1 MKKGRDRVLALQ
13 ITSPI
18 SPPQTI
24 PSSNTYYPPP
34 VVPGVEAFNAVVSA
48 RHNKFNNFGGS
59 VKAANGERRKLG
71 KFEVLGRWM
80 GRYGSWLHGMADQ
93 LFVGDHTVMDCCKIK
108 WDEAKGTYVQ
118 HSKEDPIDMTGDTDW
133 FDGENSLPM
142 EAKIEVV
149 EEMVMK
155 TEEDDAGWNSEED
168 VNEYT
173 EGDDE
178 IVRQGKA
185 LALLDTSTQARRK
198 RTQNPN
204 HTYST

>member
-1 MKKGRDRVLALQ
+1 
-13 ITSPI
+13 
-18 SPPQTI
+18 
-24 PSSNTYYPPP
+24 
-34 VVPGVEAFNAVVSA
+34 
-48 RHNKFNNFGGS
+48 
-59 VKAANGERRKLG
+59 
-71 KFEVLGRWM
+71 
-80 GRYGSWLHGMADQ
+80 MADQ
-93 LFVGDHTVMDCCKIK
+93 LFVGDHAVMDCCKIK
-108 WDEAKGTYVQ
+108 WDEAKGTHVQ
-118 HSKEDPIDMTGDTDW
+118 HSKEDPIDVTGDADW

-168 VNEYT
+168 VNDYT

-198 RTQNPN
+198 RAQNPN
-204 HTYST
+204 HAHST

>member
-1 MKKGRDRVLALQ
+1 
-13 ITSPI
+13 
-18 SPPQTI
+18 
-24 PSSNTYYPPP
+24 
-34 VVPGVEAFNAVVSA
+34 
-48 RHNKFNNFGGS
+48 
-59 VKAANGERRKLG
+59 
-71 KFEVLGRWM
+71 
-80 GRYGSWLHGMADQ
+80 
-93 LFVGDHTVMDCCKIK
+93 
-108 WDEAKGTYVQ
+108 
-118 HSKEDPIDMTGDTDW
+118 
-133 FDGENSLPM
+133 M